1 MRKYFIFLLTIQSC
15 LIIKSYSES
24 VIRRLPGYSKDLPFK
39 LETGYIGVGEKED
52 VQLFYYLVE
61 STGNPKEDP
70 LIFFIPGGPG
80 ASASLTF
87 FDEIGPLNFNL
98 DDDLNNLTLTLNP
111 NSWTQMANIIFVDIL
126 AGTGFSYSE
135 TKEGWISSD
144 SILAI
149 QAVDF
154 IKKFLSDRPK
164 FLRNPLYIAGISYIG
179 IIVPKITLE
188 LYEGNE
194 RGDQTAFNIQGYI
207 LMSPLTNKFTDFN
220 SRLEYAHRMTLVS
233 DDIYQSAVN
242 SCHGNY
248 VDINSANSTCLNSLQ
263 SYEECTRHIN
273 LENILEPFC
282 DENDPAL
289 DCESDFTKA
298 INKWANTD
306 VVQQAL
312 NIREGTVGKWELI
325 NNTVHYHQGK
335 NDTLCYSYDI
345 FSSVSYHKELSSK
358 KCRALIIS
366 GDHDLTFPYV
376 GVEQWITS
384 LNIHVEV
391 PWKPFYIDGQV
402 GGYITKYAQ
411 NDYSLTFATVKGAG
425 HTIPHDKPRQ
435 TMVLTQE
442 WLSSQT
448 YSSDS

>member
-1 MRKYFIFLLTIQSC
+1 MQTLILAIIAVVKLQKLKGTHNILHIEAMRKYVIFLLTIQSC

-61 STGNPKEDP
+61 STRNPKEDP

-80 ASASLTF
+80 ASALVTF
-87 FDEIGPLNFNL
+87 LYEIGPLNFNL

-111 NSWTQMANIIFVDIL
+111 NAWTQMANIIFVDIP

-135 TKEGWISSD
+135 TKEGWISSN

-154 IKKFLSDRPK
+154 IKK
-164 FLRNPLYIAGISYIG
+164 
-179 IIVPKITLE
+179 
-188 LYEGNE
+188 
-194 RGDQTAFNIQGYI
+194 
-207 LMSPLTNKFTDFN
+207 
-220 SRLEYAHRMTLVS
+220 
-233 DDIYQSAVN
+233 SAVN

-248 VDINSANSTCLNSLQ
+248 VDINSANSACLNSLQ
-263 SYEECTRHIN
+263 SYEECTSHIN

-289 DCESDFTKA
+289 DCETDFNKVIT
-298 INKWANTD
+298 KWANTK

-312 NIREGTVGKWELI
+312 NIRQGTIGKWELI
-325 NNTVHYHQGK
+325 NNTLHYHQGK

-345 FSSVSYHKELSSK
+345 FTSFSHHKELSSK
-358 KCRALIIS
+358 KCRALIMS

-384 LNIHVEV
+384 LNVQVEV

-442 WLSSQT
+442 WFSSQT